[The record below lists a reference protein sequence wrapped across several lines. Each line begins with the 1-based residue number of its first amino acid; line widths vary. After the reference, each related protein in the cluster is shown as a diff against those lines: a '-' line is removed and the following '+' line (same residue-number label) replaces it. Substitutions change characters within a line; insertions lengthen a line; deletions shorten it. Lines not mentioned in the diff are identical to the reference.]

1 MFADIDIFRLTTEGT
16 NNITISTELP
26 NQCPV
31 CSIAYDK
38 KPLIVYYIPANELS
52 DSPGFAYAIYWCPHC
67 ENCFYLTYIL
77 DTYDRS
83 SFRLVCYQH
92 YPILEVETPFS
103 EHISE
108 ISPQFLK
115 IYHQAEKAESQNL
128 TEICGLGYRKAL
140 EFLIKDFAI
149 YKNPDKSED
158 IKTMNLSSC
167 IKTYIDADNIKTL
180 ATRSAWLGND
190 ESHYVRKH
198 ESYNFQDM
206 KKFIV
211 AVAYFISM
219 TLITEEAA
227 DIIPK

>member
-1 MFADIDIFRLTTEGT
+1 MFADINVFKLTTKGT
-16 NNITISTELP
+16 SNITISTELP

-31 CSIAYDK
+31 CSVAYK
-38 KPLIVYYIPANELS
+38 ENPLIVYYIPAGELS
-52 DSPGFAYAIYWCPHC
+52 NSVSYAYAIYWCPHC
-67 ENCFYLTYIL
+67 EKCFYLTYIL
-77 DTYDRS
+77 DTHEHS
-83 SFRLVCYQH
+83 SFRLICYQQ
-92 YPILEVETPFS
+92 YPALEAETTFS
-103 EHISE
+103 EHISK

-149 YKNPDKSED
+149 YKNPDKEED
-158 IKTMNLSSC
+158 IKSMSLSSC

-180 ATRSAWLGND
+180 AIRSAWLGND

-198 ESYNFQDM
+198 ESYSFQDM

-227 DIIPK
+227 DIVPK